1 MFRPKARGD
10 NVRTHLY
17 KDERVLLDGFEELA
31 EYVGDKR
38 YEILVRLILG
48 EGLLIR
54 NDSFEQVQCGYL
66 AERSAPTYQTPRD
79 GLTWKNNP
87 SAFARTACRCSKPT
101 TRFISS
107 GDVNSLYRP
116 R

>member
-31 EYVGDKR
+31 EYVGDER

-66 AERSAPTYQTPRD
+66 AERSAPTYQTHAM
-79 GLTWKNNP
+79 GSLG
-87 SAFARTACRCSKPT
+87 RTTLRLLRAQLAGAASR
-101 TRFISS
+101 RHVSS
-107 GDVNSLYRP
+107 LRVM
-116 R
+116 